1 MGRCAVALSAKRV
14 AQPDVAAEVCTA
26 GEIAVSTPAN
36 KGNGGW
42 LVVSGAD

>member
-14 AQPDVAAEVCTA
+14 AQADMAAAVSTA

-42 LVVSGAD
+42 LVVSGAE